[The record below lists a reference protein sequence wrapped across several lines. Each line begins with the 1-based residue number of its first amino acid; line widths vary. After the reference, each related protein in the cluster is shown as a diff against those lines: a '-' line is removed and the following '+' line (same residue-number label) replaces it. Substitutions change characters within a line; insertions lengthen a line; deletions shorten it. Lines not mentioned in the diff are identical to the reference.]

1 MSNPRVATT
10 ANDGVLTAVGQVR
23 RVLSRILWTRML
35 LQAAGVGVGSWLLL
49 LFLRRGTS
57 AIPMMVA
64 ITVSS
69 IVALAC
75 LALLWRRLGVVT
87 ALRAALWIEEHGGSG
102 YALVTW
108 VEQSLGGSPSSPWL
122 GHVVADA
129 SRTSLARARAALAPL
144 ARSQLAGPLGFVVGA
159 ALVAWGSAV
168 APERLINAIVAS
180 RTAGTRAVRAAPI
193 GAWRVRVTPPAY
205 SGLPVQ
211 ELGDVTS
218 VRALSGAR
226 IVVVGSDAVPD
237 SVRTRELSD
246 SAAAT
251 KHATKHATVDVV
263 PDGWRSEI
271 IATDGP
277 LEARV
282 TRDRFAKLLLVEGVP
297 DSIPRVT
304 LTAPVRDSVLRS
316 ATGRLPLVA
325 RMHDDIGLARA
336 SFEVVIS
343 SGEGE
348 RFTART
354 VEVGVQALR
363 GAHDD
368 TLRAVL
374 DLAAL
379 QLGPG
384 DVIHMRATARDAHPM
399 AAREAGTSETRSFRV
414 ARPSEYDSVAVEPAP
429 PPEVDKSLLSQ
440 RMLLMLTERLEA
452 RRPRL
457 AVTTLREESR
467 TLARD
472 QGRLRQAV
480 GDAVFQ
486 RLTGDAGGEHS
497 HSADDGHDHG
507 VEAVGGK
514 LALSG
519 VNTQGMLEEGDDSP
533 VIAINKP
540 LLEAYNAMWD
550 AGRALEQAEPRA
562 AIPFM
567 RIALEAIERARAASR
582 LYLRGKPPTVIVDLA
597 KVRLAGKDT
606 GAPAARAARLALP
619 SHSAAREARL
629 LAAASLVPVDA
640 AAARDSLAVLRI
652 ESLADAPAFAEALTA
667 LLEEFSQGNG
677 AGITEP
683 FLRARRVLGGIERIP
698 ASPWSRGGPP

>member
-497 HSADDGHDHG
+497 HSADDGHDRSPRARDASRNGGDGFDLDAHVARQAQHG
-507 VEAVGGK
+507 HRGPRRTRITKHARVHRIHGRELRHVAQKHGGLHDMRPGGARGLEHRREVGQDLFG
-514 LALSG
+514 LGGHVARHQFHRIRIERDLSRGEQESVGAHGLRIGADGLGSKIG
-519 VNTQGMLEEGDDSP
+519 VNRLDGHGSVLVS
-533 VIAINKP
+533 
-540 LLEAYNAMWD
+540 
-550 AGRALEQAEPRA
+550 GR
-562 AIPFM
+562 
-567 RIALEAIERARAASR
+567 
-582 LYLRGKPPTVIVDLA
+582 
-597 KVRLAGKDT
+597 
-606 GAPAARAARLALP
+606 
-619 SHSAAREARL
+619 
-629 LAAASLVPVDA
+629 
-640 AAARDSLAVLRI
+640 
-652 ESLADAPAFAEALTA
+652 
-667 LLEEFSQGNG
+667 
-677 AGITEP
+677 
-683 FLRARRVLGGIERIP
+683 
-698 ASPWSRGGPP
+698 